1 VPTVRFAWQRWPERP
16 VSVQLWGVKLDR
28 VWLFYTIQAAAS
40 AYALLRGGA
49 PERLTG
55 LALLLAAVS
64 TGLVQR
70 NIPVLFV
77 GLEGG
82 VMIVDLILLVVMI
95 TITLK
100 ADRFWPAWAT
110 ALHAL
115 GTGAHLTRAIS
126 PDVIRLVHAVLS
138 AAWSYPIVLLL
149 VIGTVRH
156 SRRIR
161 ARGWDLDWSR
171 QDPTL
176 R

>member
-1 VPTVRFAWQRWPERP
+1 M
-16 VSVQLWGVKLDR
+16 DR
-28 VWLFYTIQAAAS
+28 VWLFYAIQVAAS
-40 AYALLRGGA
+40 GYALLRGGA

-55 LALLLAAVS
+55 LALLVAALS
-64 TGLVQR
+64 TGFVQR
-70 NIPVLFV
+70 TIPILFAGV
-77 GLEGG
+77 ESG
-82 VMIVDLILLVVMI
+82 VMIVDLILLAVLI
-95 TITLK
+95 AITLK

-115 GTGAHLTRAIS
+115 GTGAHLARAIS
-126 PDVIRLVHAVLS
+126 PDVIRLVYAVLS

-161 ARGWDLDWSR
+161 AHGSDLDWSR
-171 QDPTL
+171 QDPTF

>member
-1 VPTVRFAWQRWPERP
+1 M
-16 VSVQLWGVKLDR
+16 DR
-28 VWLFYTIQAAAS
+28 VWAFYAVQVAAS
-40 AYALLRGGA
+40 GYALVRGGA

-64 TGLVQR
+64 TGIIQR
-70 NIPVLFV
+70 HIPVLFS
-77 GLEGG
+77 GLEVG
-82 VMIVDLILLVVMI
+82 VMIVDLVLLAVMI
-95 TITLK
+95 AITLN
-100 ADRFWPAWAT
+100 ADRFWPIWVT

-115 GTGAHLTRAIS
+115 GTGAHLARAVS
-126 PDVIRLVHAVLS
+126 PDVIRLVYAVLS
-138 AAWSYPIVLLL
+138 AAWSYPILLFL

-171 QDPTL
+171 QDATI

>member
-1 VPTVRFAWQRWPERP
+1 M
-16 VSVQLWGVKLDR
+16 DR
-28 VWLFYTIQAAAS
+28 VWLFYTIQVAAS
-40 AYALLRGGA
+40 GYALLRGGA

-64 TGLVQR
+64 TGIVQR
-70 NIPVLFV
+70 NIPILFA
-77 GLEGG
+77 GLEAG
-82 VMIVDLILLVVMI
+82 VMIVDLLLLVVMI
-95 TITLK
+95 AITLK

-115 GTGAHLTRAIS
+115 GTGAHLIRAIS
-126 PDVIRLVHAVLS
+126 PDVIRLVNAVLS

>member
-1 VPTVRFAWQRWPERP
+1 
-16 VSVQLWGVKLDR
+16 
-28 VWLFYTIQAAAS
+28 
-40 AYALLRGGA
+40 
-49 PERLTG
+49 
-55 LALLLAAVS
+55 
-64 TGLVQR
+64 
-70 NIPVLFV
+70 
-77 GLEGG
+77 
-82 VMIVDLILLVVMI
+82 MIVDLVLLAVMI
-95 TITLK
+95 AITLK

-115 GTGAHLTRAIS
+115 GTGAHLARAIS
-126 PDVIRLVHAVLS
+126 PDVIRLVYAVLS

>member
-1 VPTVRFAWQRWPERP
+1 M
-16 VSVQLWGVKLDR
+16 DR
-28 VWLFYTIQAAAS
+28 VWLFYAIQVAAS
-40 AYALLRGGA
+40 GYALLRGGA

-70 NIPVLFV
+70 NIPFLFA
-77 GLEGG
+77 GLEAG
-82 VMIVDLILLVVMI
+82 VLIVDLILLAAMVA
-95 TITLK
+95 ITLK

-115 GTGAHLTRAIS
+115 GTGAHLARAIS
-126 PDVIRLVHAVLS
+126 PDVIRLVYAVLS

-161 ARGWDLDWSR
+161 ARGWDLDWSC